1 MFDIIKCEVEET
13 KDHWD
18 LEFQTKDLE
27 NLMIHYELNHKG
39 LFQLTTSIWDDETL
53 DKPKRIKYTGT
64 IEFYASDKDKNW
76 IEYWALLDNG
86 KVLWIKRKPEK
97 NVRNHSKK

>member
-1 MFDIIKCEVEET
+1 MGMFDIIKCEVEET

-27 NLMIHYELNHKG
+27 NLLIHYELTHEG
-39 LFQLTTSIWDDETL
+39 LFQTTNSIWDAEKLET
-53 DKPKRIKYTGT
+53 PKRIKYTGA
-64 IEFYASDKDKNW
+64 IYFYASDKEKNW
-76 IEYWALLDNG
+76 VEYCALLDHG

-97 NVRNHSKK
+97 NV